1 MDHGPSDILYSYH
14 DFESGTCEA
23 FAVLGENRYG
33 LDRGRHEMRLTLE
46 VVPEKDFQFDRY
58 GRFKGEIEIK
68 KLDDGRV
75 RVDVGFGKNPQN
87 AGRKKGIDSLTAAR
101 KLLDGNDA
109 SPAKVLAKIEEL
121 GVSETARRLE
131 VSRPTVYKVIGDLEF
146 QAKVFESRG
155 PRPAE
160 ALSAINELGVAEA
173 SKRLGMDQSTVYS
186 FIDELEFRADNPEFR
201 FETPG
206 GDAKQSIASH
216 GA

>member
-1 MDHGPSDILYSYH
+1 MDHGLSDVLYCYR

-33 LDRGRHEMRLTLE
+33 LDRGRHEMTFALE
-46 VVPEKDFQFDRY
+46 VAPEKDFRFDRY

-68 KLDDGRV
+68 RLDDGRV
-75 RVDVGFGKNPQN
+75 RIDVGFGKNPQN
-87 AGRKKGIDSLTAAR
+87 AGRKKGINSHTASM
-101 KLLDGNDA
+101 KLLDGHDA

-121 GVSETARRLE
+121 GVSEAARRLE

-146 QAKVFESRG
+146 QAKVFGSCG

-173 SKRLGMDQSTVYS
+173 SKRLDLDQSTVYGL
-186 FIDELEFRADNPEFR
+186 IDELEFRADNPEFR
-201 FETPG
+201 AETPG
-206 GDAKQSIASH
+206 GDVK
-216 GA
+216 